1 MAGQASFVHPCK
13 EDFKSIEENLME
25 NGRQY
30 PKSKRSKLLLSNGVS
45 NLNHSAEI
53 SQEKPSSE
61 NGTMP
66 KWETETSKHVWT
78 DSQESLRKILGTRK
92 ARNLREKFN
101 FQDSDDS
108 DEEEEQSIK
117 GDPTE
122 HETYKSSMKGILET
136 LKKTVS

>member
-30 PKSKRSKLLLSNGVS
+30 SKNKTFKLLLSNGVS
-45 NLNHSAEI
+45 KLNHSAEI
-53 SQEKPSSE
+53 SQKKPSSE
-61 NGTMP
+61 NGTIP
-66 KWETETSKHVWT
+66 KWETETSKRVCT
-78 DSQESLRKILGTRK
+78 DSQESLSKILGTRK
-92 ARNLREKFN
+92 LRNLQEKFN
-101 FQDSDDS
+101 FQDSDDR

-122 HETYKSSMKGILET
+122 YETY
-136 LKKTVS
+136 